1 MDLFTL
7 VVLMWVA
14 RLTATDIAYAVRGKT
29 PPRVKLRIARMQAE
43 AVAAGQRPCRYGAR
57 DYFVDLWHDAWEDAR
72 AAREERRAKKQA
84 AKRAELATVTVE
96 PAKADEPAKPAEAK
110 TPAEPQP
117 VDTPAPAPA
126 TAKPQAAPAPQRA
139 GETKPPADPEPAA
152 EPATEPAKTPE
163 PAPTPQPAAVAGP
176 QTPATGQSP
185 APETAP
191 ADGPLATVTPIHRI
205 KEDTVT
211 VINGETH
218 TLAAAKQYAA
228 EMTRA
233 AGAAVTSIE
242 QSIAHLQ
249 AREVTGPVLDRL
261 AEAQDIASQLQA
273 KFIEVSNALSAQDV
287 VAEAYAAAPHAGDK
301 QFLTQE

>member
-29 PPRVKLRIARMQAE
+29 PPRIKLRIARMQAE
-43 AVAAGQRPCRYGAR
+43 AVAAGQRPRRYGAR

-96 PAKADEPAKPAEAK
+96 PATSAEPVEAKPPTPDPQRAEG
-110 TPAEPQP
+110 PASQAAS
-117 VDTPAPAPA
+117 PAAP
-126 TAKPQAAPAPQRA
+126 APAPQRA
-139 GETKPPADPEPAA
+139 GEAKPPADPEPPA
-152 EPATEPAKTPE
+152 EPATGPAESKTPAL
-163 PAPTPQPAAVAGP
+163 PPAAVADP
-176 QTPATGQSP
+176 QTPATGQGP

-191 ADGPLATVTPIHRI
+191 ADEPLATVTPINSRMVQ
-205 KEDTVT
+205 EDTVSA
-211 VINGETH
+211 INGETH

-228 EMTRA
+228 EMTKA
-233 AGAAVTSIE
+233 AGAAVASIE

-261 AEAQDIASQLQA
+261 AEASELAAALQA
-273 KFIEVSNALSAQDV
+273 KFVEVSALLAGQDV
-287 VAEAYAAAPHAGDK
+287 VAEAYAAAPHAGNK